1 MNNKVAAYMKAR
13 HFPVDDHEMMEKS
26 IDDVA
31 EIDAIIVSDPSAS
44 VDVMARRLYD
54 ILAPSVPW
62 AEVRDDYAN
71 AIEAVA
77 ASER

>member
-1 MNNKVAAYMKAR
+1 MNNKVAAYKAR
-13 HFPVDDHEMMEKS
+13 HFPVDDHDMMEKS

-31 EIDAIIVSDPSAS
+31 EIDAIIVSDPGAP
-44 VDVMARRLYD
+44 VDDMARKLYD

-62 AEVRDDYAN
+62 AEVRDEYAN